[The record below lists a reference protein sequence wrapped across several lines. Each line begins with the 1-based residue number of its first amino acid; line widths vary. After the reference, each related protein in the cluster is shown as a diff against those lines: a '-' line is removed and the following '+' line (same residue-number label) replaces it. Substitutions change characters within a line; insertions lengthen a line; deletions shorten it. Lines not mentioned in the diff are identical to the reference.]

1 MGKFLR
7 KIMLLFVV
15 AVFSVSLTAQNK
27 LSVNL
32 GYLNS
37 NTTLKSSMTGIQLS
51 TELPSNGFVVGAAY
65 DYVCQFAWRQSRVG
79 LCSYFWQ

>member
-1 MGKFLR
+1 MGKFLK

-37 NTTLKSSMTGIQLS
+37 NTTIKSSITGIQLS
-51 TELPSNGFVVGAAY
+51 TKAPSNGQPRSPDHPTAPMRKNYLKV
-65 DYVCQFAWRQSRVG
+65 
-79 LCSYFWQ
+79 L